1 MQHIFEKK
9 INKNPP
15 ERNIYY
21 KCDLF
26 ITFISLITLIS
37 IVLTNS
43 QILIF
48 PSLLVTTFLVLT
60 GLYSEFKYKKLV
72 SEYSKI
78 ATTDFETKTKTK
90 NYLYFTFYKKKN

>member
-1 MQHIFEKK
+1 MQHIFQKK
-9 INKNPP
+9 INQNPP
-15 ERNIYY
+15 ERNVYY

-37 IVLTNS
+37 IVLTNA

-60 GLYSEFKYKKLV
+60 GLYSELKYKKLV

-78 ATTDFETKTKTK
+78 STTDFETETKS
-90 NYLYFTFYKKKN
+90 YLYFTFYKKKN